1 MLEKYIYKEKE
12 FSNIQ
17 FLFFLR
23 MRTWCKYLCLCW
35 CDILSVLLTTTTQSA
50 AGLQLVLAVLHSH
63 SLVLL
68 SLALEAANL
77 WLQWI
82 LTVCRQYQVVALR
95 MWRQCWQCSPVQSF
109 SLGYHMMPVFGWWK
123 LPWKQFLINVGKNF
137 FLLRIFSKHSCRA
150 PIPFLM
156 VISFENKLPVLVKL
170 KYKTFIPCI
179 YHQIFFHVLQCK
191 NHSVSKYSL
200 HCEKARRT
208 YLRQ

>member
-1 MLEKYIYKEKE
+1 MTRHVFTVNSAVQSLTLVFIWSSYLTAG
-12 FSNIQ
+12 SDV
-17 FLFFLR
+17 LR
-23 MRTWCKYLCLCW
+23 EQQVW
-35 CDILSVLLTTTTQSA
+35 V
-50 AGLQLVLAVLHSH
+50 
-63 SLVLL
+63 VLL

-123 LPWKQFLINVGKNF
+123 LPWKQFLINVGKKF
-137 FLLRIFSKHSCRA
+137 FLMRIFSKHSCIA